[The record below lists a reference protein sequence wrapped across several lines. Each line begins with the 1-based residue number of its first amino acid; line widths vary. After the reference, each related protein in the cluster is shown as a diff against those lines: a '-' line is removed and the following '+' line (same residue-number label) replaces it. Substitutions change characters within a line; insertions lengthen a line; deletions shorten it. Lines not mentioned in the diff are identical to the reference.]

1 VNVRRKV
8 PVAALALATLAACG
22 GGTGRPTRD
31 AVAAANERSG
41 ATAVDRKPRAERPAE
56 PKRVDPR
63 EDGLEIVLGEWAVTP
78 EAPAIRP
85 GRVTFV
91 VRNRGTMAHGFEM
104 ELEGDSSGQG
114 SGDLFKAEG
123 ELIEPGE
130 RARMTVTLGPGLYEI
145 ECLVDGHD
153 DMGMEGVLDVRA
165 DAPFAA
171 EEAPRHP
178 GRISIAEFAFQP
190 SRTVVDAGSEV
201 VWANDDPAGHTVTS
215 IEGDFGSDTLETGES
230 FSHRFDEPGT
240 YEYRCAIHPEM
251 TGRVTV
257 EREEQT

>member
-1 VNVRRKV
+1 M
-8 PVAALALATLAACG
+8 AALALVALAAG
-22 GGTGRPTRD
+22 AGD
-31 AVAAANERSG
+31 AGPADRGVPRGQDEPAAAAAAARG
-41 ATAVDRKPRAERPAE
+41 KPRQERRPE

-104 ELEGDSSGQG
+104 ELEGDSSGHG

-130 RARMTVTLGPGLYEI
+130 TARMTVTLGPGLYEI

-165 DAPFAA
+165 DAPLAV

-190 SRTVVDAGSEV
+190 AHTTVEAGTEV
-201 VWANDDPAGHTVTS
+201 VWANDDPAAHTVTS
-215 IEGDFGSDTLETGES
+215 VDGAFGSDTLESGES
-230 FSHRFDEPGT
+230 FSHRFDEPGK

-251 TGRVTV
+251 TGRVIV
-257 EREEQT
+257 E